1 MPGSM
6 LGPPHK
12 IGQEQLQQQ
21 LLVLKAQTAKL
32 QDENTAAMPIDKV
45 HPKRASK
52 SFAEPPFFPYEW
64 QKTLQETGVSSI
76 TNHESFSMWLMYA
89 FISVTFALKYNKLIS
104 DAAST
109 HVLLRS
115 FKVA

>member
-45 HPKRASK
+45 HPKQASK
-52 SFAEPPFFPYEW
+52 SFAEPLFFRMNGKKHFKK
-64 QKTLQETGVSSI
+64 QGFQVVQASQIMSLVS
-76 TNHESFSMWLMYA
+76 M
-89 FISVTFALKYNKLIS
+89 
-104 DAAST
+104 
-109 HVLLRS
+109 
-115 FKVA
+115 